1 MTHFKY
7 IRNVG
12 NWLKKTVKTNSVSV
26 GPGLVSSTHR
36 FFGTAHPPV
45 GQKTSLVNFK
55 HKITPSANY
64 TDGIGTR
71 YTSHDKEICLHGKR
85 LKTTSKSI
93 NQTIPILTTDAVM
106 KRIRGRGKKVV
117 FFPPKTSYKIDTDEK
132 RGEQVSSGSREII
145 WIRWIVIRIRITCN
159 IANAPIFSN

>member
-12 NWLKKTVKTNSVSV
+12 NWLKKNRQDKQRQCGAWSGVFDTQIFWDC
-26 GPGLVSSTHR
+26 P
-36 FFGTAHPPV
+36 PPV

-117 FFPPKTSYKIDTDEK
+117 FFPPKTSYKLDTDEK
-132 RGEQVSSGSREII
+132 RGEQV
-145 WIRWIVIRIRITCN
+145 
-159 IANAPIFSN
+159 